1 MKEEKGKRKRKKN
14 KRTKKKNKEK
24 EKKKRKEKREKKK
37 EKKEKGRGKKRLCRC
52 LLVAWHA
59 MEIFTMLF
67 IFHLYAISTPNKSFV
82 LFKKKGNY

>member
-1 MKEEKGKRKRKKN
+1 MKEEKGKRTKEQR
-14 KRTKKKNKEK
+14 KRTKKRKRKR
-24 EKKKRKEKREKKK
+24 KKRKEKRKKK

>member
-1 MKEEKGKRKRKKN
+1 MKEEKGKRKKEQK
-14 KRTKKKNKEK
+14 KRTKKRKRKR
-24 EKKKRKEKREKKK
+24 KKRKEKGKKK
-37 EKKEKGRGKKRLCRC
+37 KKKEKGRGKKRLCRC

>member
-1 MKEEKGKRKRKKN
+1 MKEEKGKRTKEQR
-14 KRTKKKNKEK
+14 KRTKKRKRKR
-24 EKKKRKEKREKKK
+24 KKRKEKGKKK
-37 EKKEKGRGKKRLCRC
+37 KKKEKGRGKKRLCRC